1 MEIIYILFVVSVIV
15 NIVLSIGVRN
25 LIKQNEELED
35 TLIDV
40 IEGTRIKVENSLQ
53 QMRDIDNREVFE
65 KDDEVGATFEQL
77 KNIIEDLNQELQYDE
92 TTKTER

>member
-1 MEIIYILFVVSVIV
+1 MELIYTLLVLSVIF
-15 NIVLSIGVRN
+15 NIVLGIGIRN

-35 TLIDV
+35 TLADV
-40 IEGTRIKVENSLQ
+40 IEGTRIKIETTLQ

-77 KNIIEDLNQELQYDE
+77 KNIIEDLNQEL
-92 TTKTER
+92 

>member
-1 MEIIYILFVVSVIV
+1 MELVYTLLVLLAIL
-15 NIVLSIGVRN
+15 NIVLGIGLRN

-35 TLIDV
+35 TLTDV
-40 IEGTRIKVENSLQ
+40 IEGTRVKIETTLQ

-77 KNIIEDLNQELQYDE
+77 NNIIEDLNQEL
-92 TTKTER
+92 

>member
-1 MEIIYILFVVSVIV
+1 MELFYTLLVLSVIL
-15 NIVLSIGVRN
+15 NIVLGIGIRN

-35 TLIDV
+35 TLTDV
-40 IEGTRIKVENSLQ
+40 IEGTRIKIETTLQ

-77 KNIIEDLNQELQYDE
+77 KNIIEDLNQEL
-92 TTKTER
+92 

>member
-1 MEIIYILFVVSVIV
+1 MELVYTLLVLSVIF
-15 NIVLSIGVRN
+15 NIVLGIGIRN

-35 TLIDV
+35 TLADV
-40 IEGTRIKVENSLQ
+40 IEGTRIKIETTLQ

-77 KNIIEDLNQELQYDE
+77 KNIIEDLNQEL
-92 TTKTER
+92 

>member
-1 MEIIYILFVVSVIV
+1 MELIYTLLVLSVIF
-15 NIVLSIGVRN
+15 NIVLGIGIRN

-35 TLIDV
+35 TLTDV
-40 IEGTRIKVENSLQ
+40 IEGTRIKIETTLQ

-77 KNIIEDLNQELQYDE
+77 KNIIEDLNQEL
-92 TTKTER
+92 

>member
-1 MEIIYILFVVSVIV
+1 MELFYTLLVLSVIL
-15 NIVLSIGVRN
+15 NIVLGIGIRN

-35 TLIDV
+35 TLTDV
-40 IEGTRIKVENSLQ
+40 IEGTRTKIETTLQ

-77 KNIIEDLNQELQYDE
+77 KNIIEDLNQEL
-92 TTKTER
+92 

>member
-1 MEIIYILFVVSVIV
+1 MELTYTLLVLSVIF
-15 NIVLSIGVRN
+15 NIVLGIGIRN

-35 TLIDV
+35 TLANV
-40 IEGTRIKVENSLQ
+40 IEGTRIKIETTLQ

-77 KNIIEDLNQELQYDE
+77 KNIIEDLNQEL
-92 TTKTER
+92 